1 MKGLAVESAS
11 VFIRK
16 NPVSARK
23 LILFLMD
30 ALLVNISAAAALYI
44 RFDFDLSR
52 TYTYI
57 TPTNVIIYT
66 AVVIGTFYIFNA
78 YKSLWRYASIEE
90 MIAMV
95 GASITAMVV
104 IFAGFDRH
112 MPNLPNGFYV
122 INALGLMFFSGGARF
137 AYRAIRRIRQRIFFK
152 HAKTRVL
159 IVGAGKA
166 GFMVTRELFMNPE
179 MDKLA
184 VGIIDDDP
192 EKHGRKMLGVPVL
205 GGREDIARIAERL
218 QVNEILIAMP
228 SVSKQE
234 LRKIIGICKET
245 RCRLKT
251 LPGVYELIGGEVD
264 IKQIKDVE
272 IEDLLGRD
280 PVHVDI
286 EKMAGYLM
294 GKTVLVTGG
303 GGSIGSEL
311 CRQIAPFGPKRLI
324 ILDIYENNAYEIQQ
338 ELQRQYGSCLSL
350 ETIIA
355 SVRDEK
361 RIRSIFAEYRPEV
374 VFHAAAH
381 KHVPLMEK
389 SPLEAVKN
397 NIFGTLN
404 VARAADEGGAEKFVL
419 ISTDKAVNPTNIMGA
434 SKRVCEMI
442 VQSIGRISNTEFV
455 GVRFG
460 NVLGSNGSVIPLF
473 KKQIAEGG
481 PVTVTHPD
489 IIRYFMTIP
498 EAVQLVIQAGAM
510 ARGGE
515 IFVLDMGEPVR
526 IADLARDLIRLSG
539 FEPGVDMHI
548 EYSGLRPGEKLYEEL
563 LMAEEGL
570 TSTTHEKIF
579 IGQPL
584 EMDIERLTKD
594 LDVLRTISEKE
605 DKSVLE
611 MVMKKLV
618 PTYRKETNEKEE
630 KKVI

>member
-1 MKGLAVESAS
+1 LAVESAS

-16 NPVSARK
+16 NPVSVRK
-23 LILFLMD
+23 TILFFMD
-30 ALLVNISAAAALYI
+30 VLLINISAAAALFI
-44 RFDFDLSR
+44 RFDFDISS

-66 AVVIGTFYIFNA
+66 AVVTATFYLFSA

-95 GASITAMVV
+95 AASITAMLV
-104 IFAGFDRH
+104 IFVGFDRH
-112 MPNLPNGFYV
+112 MPQLPNGFYV

-137 AYRAIRRIRQRIFFK
+137 AYRAVRRIKNKIFFRR
-152 HAKTRVL
+152 AKTRVL
-159 IVGAGKA
+159 IIGAGKA
-166 GFMVTRELFMNPE
+166 GFLVTRELFMNPE

-205 GGREDIARIAERL
+205 GGREDIARITEKL
-218 QVNEILIAMP
+218 EVDEILIAMP

-234 LRKIIGICKET
+234 LRKLIDICKET

-251 LPGVYELIGGEVD
+251 LPGVYELIGGHVD

-280 PVHVDI
+280 PVKVDI
-286 EKMAGYLM
+286 EKMAGYLT

-311 CRQIAPFGPKRLI
+311 CRQIAPFGPSRLI
-324 ILDIYENNAYEIQQ
+324 ILDVYENNAYEIQQ
-338 ELQRQYGSCLSL
+338 ELTRQHGNRLNL

-355 SVRDEK
+355 SVRDEN
-361 RIRSIFAEYRPEV
+361 RVRSLFAEYRPEV

-404 VARAADEGGAEKFVL
+404 VAKAADEYGVQKFVL

-442 VQSIGRISNTEFV
+442 VQSLGRKSSTEFV

-510 ARGGE
+510 AKGGE

-526 IADLARDLIRLSG
+526 IADLARDLIKLSG
-539 FEPGVDMHI
+539 FEPGVDMDI
-548 EYSGLRPGEKLYEEL
+548 EYTGLRPGEKLYEEL

-570 TSTTHEKIF
+570 MDTCHEKIF
-579 IGQPL
+579 VGRPL
-584 EMDIERLTKD
+584 ELDMERLTKE
-594 LDVLRTISEKE
+594 LDVLRSISEKE
-605 DKSVLE
+605 ETAVLE
-611 MVMKKLV
+611 FIMKKLV
-618 PTYRKETNEKEE
+618 PTYRKEKNDKEE
-630 KKVI
+630 KQVI

>member
-1 MKGLAVESAS
+1 MAVESAS

-16 NPVSARK
+16 NPVSVRK
-23 LILFLMD
+23 TILFLMD
-30 ALLVNISAAAALYI
+30 ALLVNISAAAALFI
-44 RFDFDLSR
+44 RFDFDISR
-52 TYTYI
+52 TFTYI

-66 AVVIGTFYIFNA
+66 AAVTAIFYLFSA

-95 GASITAMVV
+95 AASMTAMLV
-104 IFAGFDRH
+104 IYAAFDRYI
-112 MPNLPNGFYV
+112 PNLPNGFYV

-137 AYRAIRRIRQRIFFK
+137 AYRAIRRIKNKIFFR

-166 GFMVTRELFMNPE
+166 GFLVTRELFMNPE

-192 EKHGRKMLGVPVL
+192 VKHGRKMLGVPVL
-205 GGREDIARIAERL
+205 GGREDIAETAKRL
-218 QVNEILIAMP
+218 QVDEILIAIP
-228 SVSKQE
+228 SISAQE
-234 LRKIIGICKET
+234 RGKLIDICKET
-245 RCRLKT
+245 KCRLTT
-251 LPGVYELIGGEVD
+251 LPGVYELIGGKVD

-280 PVHVDI
+280 PVKVDI
-286 EKMAGYLM
+286 EEIAGYLM

-311 CRQIAPFGPKRLI
+311 CRQIAPLGPSRLI

-338 ELQRQYGSCLSL
+338 ELQRQYGSCLNL

-361 RIRSIFAEYRPEV
+361 RITSIFEDYRPDV

-404 VARAADEGGAEKFVL
+404 VARAADEHAVQKFVL

-442 VQSIGRISNTEFV
+442 VQSLGRKSGTEFV

-510 ARGGE
+510 AKGGE

-526 IADLARDLIRLSG
+526 IADLARDLIKLSG
-539 FEPGVDMHI
+539 FEPGVDMDI
-548 EYSGLRPGEKLYEEL
+548 EYTGLRPGEKLYEEL

-570 TSTTHEKIF
+570 METSHEKIF
-579 IGQPL
+579 VGRPL
-584 EMDIERLTKD
+584 DLDMEKLTKE
-594 LDVLRTISEKE
+594 LDVLRSISEKE
-605 DKSVLE
+605 ETAVLE
-611 MVMKKLV
+611 VIMKKLV
-618 PTYRKETNEKEE
+618 PTYRKEKNDKDEKQ
-630 KKVI
+630 VI